1 MSVFEAERLL
11 KAYRQGNN
19 SPVAEPVTRTEQVHL
34 SYKYR
39 DKALDWIPN
48 PRTPMSHFYNQV
60 YESSS
65 IKKCILFGYIQK
77 RFSEEFHKEARR
89 QYTST
94 PRSWE
99 GEEENTA
106 AEEHRKPIHS
116 WLPTEGEP
124 HIKAPWF
131 QHYNN
136 ESNWFKWNR

>member
-1 MSVFEAERLL
+1 MAIF
-11 KAYRQGNN
+11 K
-19 SPVAEPVTRTEQVHL
+19 
-34 SYKYR
+34 
-39 DKALDWIPN
+39 
-48 PRTPMSHFYNQV
+48 
-60 YESSS
+60 
-65 IKKCILFGYIQK
+65 K

-136 ESNWFKWNR
+136 ESNLNQMEQVEDFVYNITS